1 MLLRE
6 LSLKNIGLYR
16 GEQSLVFSTESERPI
31 TLIGGQNGA
40 GKTTIIDALFIVM
53 YGSRAR
59 TLIGFRNYSE
69 FLRAFTHGDQ
79 TDASVSL
86 EFDRLEGSITERYL
100 LQRSWVI
107 DGIKNLKETLSVSIN
122 GEDRPDCAQNW
133 SEHIEQILPKSMAGL
148 FVFDGEKIEALA
160 DIETSTKA
168 LKASLYGLLGLDL
181 IGSLKSDLFEF
192 RRKAALAI
200 AESKDTELDR
210 KLGAAE
216 TTLRIAKDR
225 VVKVELSVTVASS
238 EVDDC
243 LKELEEVNT
252 AFAQAGGE
260 LFEKR
265 EELIAAEGV
274 AENRLSIATKKAR
287 ELAASAAPL
296 LQISPLLEQVAEVS
310 SNITQL
316 AEAELLLH
324 SHKERDERLITT
336 LGVRT
341 GLDNNQLEALT
352 QILDEDRQRYEHS
365 YQAPF
370 DISVE
375 MGSAAEWLSVGGGKL
390 IREELIQTIKELKS
404 SASDIDACRRTLQSV
419 PAGTEMTSVLTKVAI
434 AEERLVA
441 TKKTLS
447 SQIEDLNQAEFQEA
461 KESREFEKL
470 AVEIL
475 ESQSGDVNAMRISR
489 EVGKAQ
495 IVLDQFQSRVVTKN
509 VGRIKANILEALTSL
524 YRKKTLIKDINIDV
538 ETLAITLIGA
548 SGELLDPE
556 RLSAGERQLLATG
569 LIWGLSKSTSRELP
583 TVIDTPVGRL
593 DRQHRKHLVQRYF
606 PKASR
611 QVILLS
617 TDEEI
622 VGAYYTELKSY
633 VGKSYLLD
641 FVEEDIRTSIK
652 EGYFDE

>member
-16 GEQSLVFSTESERPI
+16 GEQSLVFSTEPERPI
-31 TLIGGQNGA
+31 TLIGGQNGS

-53 YGSRAR
+53 YGIRSRS
-59 TLIGFRNYSE
+59 LIGFTNYSE
-69 FLRAFTHGDQ
+69 FLRGFTHGDQ

-86 EFDRLEGSITERYL
+86 EFDRSEGSITERYV
-100 LQRSWVI
+100 LQRNWVI
-107 DGIKNLKETLSVSIN
+107 DGIKNLKETVSVSIN

-133 SEHIEQILPKSMAGL
+133 AEHIEQILPKSMAGL

-168 LKASLYGLLGLDL
+168 LKTSLYGLLGLDL
-181 IGSLKSDLFEF
+181 IGSLKADLFEF
-192 RRKAALAI
+192 RRKAALAL

-216 TTLRIAKDR
+216 TTLRIAKDH
-225 VVKVELSVTVASS
+225 VAKVKLSVTVASN
-238 EVDDC
+238 EADDC
-243 LKELEEVNT
+243 LKEFEEANT
-252 AFAQAGGE
+252 TFAQAGGE

-265 EELIAAEGV
+265 EQLTGALSV
-274 AENRLSIATKKAR
+274 AENRLSAATKKAR

-296 LQISPLLEQVAEVS
+296 LQISPLLEQIAEVS

-324 SHKERDERLITT
+324 SHKERDERLVTT
-336 LGVRT
+336 LGVKT
-341 GLDNNQLEALT
+341 GLDDNQLEALT

-370 DISVE
+370 DISAE
-375 MGSAAEWLSVGGGKL
+375 IGSTAEWLSEGGGKL
-390 IREELIQTIKELKS
+390 MREELIQTIQELESAKS
-404 SASDIDACRRTLQSV
+404 DLDTCGRTLQSV

-434 AEERLVA
+434 AEERLKVS
-441 TKKTLS
+441 KKRLS
-447 SQIEDLNQAEFQEA
+447 SQTEDLSKAEFQEVKA
-461 KESREFEKL
+461 SREFEKL

-475 ESQSGDVNAMRISR
+475 ESQSGDVHAMRISR

-495 IVLDQFQSRVVTKN
+495 IVLDQFKSRVVTKN

-538 ETLAITLIGA
+538 ETLEITLIGA

-569 LIWGLSKSTSRELP
+569 LIWGMSKSTSRELP

-593 DRQHRKHLVQRYF
+593 DRQHRKRLVQRYF

-622 VGAYYTELKSY
+622 VGAYYTELKPH